1 MDNHKKILVVDDEAH
16 IRRVIE
22 IKLRKRG
29 YQVIMAEN
37 GQEGLDIIQK
47 EHPAVVI
54 SDINMPVM
62 DGRALCEKTNPL
74 KKERP
79 FLTIMVTARIL
90 PEDRNWVKN
99 MQDTLFLEKPF
110 SPAEIMGH
118 IEEYFLGN
126 KVLTA

>member
-1 MDNHKKILVVDDEAH
+1 MHNNKKILVVDDEAH

-22 IKLRKRG
+22 IKLKKRG
-29 YQVIMAEN
+29 YQVIMAKN
-37 GQEGLDIIQK
+37 GQEGLDIVQTQK
-47 EHPAVVI
+47 PDVVI

-62 DGRALCEKTNPL
+62 DGKTLCEKTNEL

-90 PEDRNWVKN
+90 PEDREWVDR

-110 SPAEIMGH
+110 SPAEIMEH
-118 IEEYFLGN
+118 VEKYLGGQ
-126 KVLTA
+126 

>member
-1 MDNHKKILVVDDEAH
+1 MDKDRKILVVDDEAH

-22 IKLRKRG
+22 IKLKKRG

-62 DGRALCEKTNPL
+62 DGRTLCEKTNPL
-74 KKERP
+74 KKEHP

-90 PEDRNWVKN
+90 PEDRNWVSN

-110 SPAEIMGH
+110 SPAEIMDH
-118 IEEYFLGN
+118 IEQYFVGN
-126 KVLTA
+126 KALTA

>member
-1 MDNHKKILVVDDEAH
+1 MHNNKKILVVDDEAH

-22 IKLRKRG
+22 IKLKKRG
-29 YQVIMAEN
+29 YQVIMAKN
-37 GQEGLDIIQK
+37 GQEGLDIVQTQK
-47 EHPAVVI
+47 PDVVI

-62 DGRALCEKTNPL
+62 DGKTLCEKTNEL

-90 PEDRNWVKN
+90 PEDREWVDR

-110 SPAEIMGH
+110 SPAEIMEH
-118 IEEYFLGN
+118 VEQYLGGQ
-126 KVLTA
+126 

>member
-1 MDNHKKILVVDDEAH
+1 MHNNKKILVVDDEAH

-22 IKLRKRG
+22 IKLKKRG
-29 YQVIMAEN
+29 YQVIMAKN
-37 GQEGLDIIQK
+37 GQEGFDIVQTQQ
-47 EHPAVVI
+47 PDVVI

-62 DGRALCEKTNPL
+62 DGKTLCEKTNEL

-90 PEDRNWVKN
+90 PEDREWVDR

-110 SPAEIMGH
+110 SPAEIMEH
-118 IEEYFLGN
+118 VEKYLGGQ
-126 KVLTA
+126 